1 MAMHIHPISEGK
13 ARLTCGSAEF
23 PFGLRVGGFSVLIGL
38 WGFMLANLVVDVSLV
53 VLGFHVFFFLFFFFF
68 FFFFFLLSMSF
79 LYTFCILWGN
89 YAFYKA
95 FLILPINKKKIML

>member
-68 FFFFFLLSMSF
+68 CFLCP
-79 LYTFCILWGN
+79 FCILSVYFG
-89 YAFYKA
+89 ATTLFIK
-95 FLILPINKKKIML
+95 LS

>member
-53 VLGFHVFFFLFFFFF
+53 VLGFHVFFFLFFFFTF
-68 FFFFFLLSMSF
+68 FIFFCFLCP
-79 LYTFCILWGN
+79 FCILWGN

-95 FLILPINKKKIML
+95 FLILPINKKNICCNF